1 MAQITLPVGFNL
13 FVLQGITKHKML
25 FLAKSA
31 LPMFLMMVVM
41 AFIMI
46 SFPEL
51 ATYLPST
58 IRGPAEG

>member
-1 MAQITLPVGFNL
+1 MKMPFQSLHRPSL
-13 FVLQGITKHKML
+13 EML

-41 AFIMI
+41 VFIMI
-46 SFPEL
+46 AFPEL

-58 IRGPAEG
+58 VRSAGAG